1 MEVIKSAE
9 EIIEGVPK
17 KKYTESLFYEIS
29 LTAKYCKKVGEQYF
43 KKLNTGLTTEE
54 FCVLDITYYEDKKI
68 CQSDLAL
75 ALLVN
80 RANMGKILDHLEKRG
95 YIKRE
100 VTTKQ
105 NRPVKIVILTK
116 EGEDVYIKTL
126 NALRPGIQK
135 MIQFI
140 TNKETDSIIKS
151 LRRIRQAVKESIEI
165 DI

>member
-1 MEVIKSAE
+1 
-9 EIIEGVPK
+9 
-17 KKYTESLFYEIS
+17 
-29 LTAKYCKKVGEQYF
+29 
-43 KKLNTGLTTEE
+43 
-54 FCVLDITYYEDKKI
+54 
-68 CQSDLAL
+68 
-75 ALLVN
+75 
-80 RANMGKILDHLEKRG
+80 MGKILDHLEKRG

-116 EGEDVYIKTL
+116 EGENIYMKTL
-126 NALRPGIQK
+126 SALRPGIQK

-140 TNKETDSIIKS
+140 TDKESESIIKS